1 MDIAD
6 ILIHV
11 HPDLPIDERVCREE
25 DIQDLDGVISA
36 HFNQQH
42 THLMIVAYNPEAI
55 SSAKILDQMGERGVE
70 ASKIGL

>member
-11 HPDLPIDERVCREE
+11 HPDLPVDARAGLEE
-25 DIQDLDGVISA
+25 GLRGFDGVISA

-42 THLMIVAYNPEAI
+42 GHLLVVAYNPDLI
-55 SSAKILDQMGERGVE
+55 SSAQVLEHVGERGVE

>member
-11 HPDLPIDERVCREE
+11 HPDLPADARGGLEE
-25 DIQDLDGVISA
+25 GLRNFEGVISV

-42 THLMIVAYNPEAI
+42 DHLLVVAYNPELI
-55 SSAKILDQMGERGVE
+55 SSAQVLEHVGERGVE